1 MRLQM
6 LNDADTKR
14 LLIVHAAKVIRA
26 PAMNRTRAM
35 NSYYYPDEVG
45 IG

>member
-1 MRLQM
+1 M
-6 LNDADTKR
+6 
-14 LLIVHAAKVIRA
+14 RA